1 MRWQDSKCI
10 NCGRKSDITVHT
22 LISMKNRKPRA
33 QKTSKAIPLCALCIR
48 SLKIS
53 HVTQVYTTV
62 LLTLKATHAELA
74 KQL

>member
-10 NCGRKSDITVHT
+10 NCERKSDMTVYT
-22 LISMKNRKPRA
+22 LLSTKHRKPRV
-33 QKTSKAIPLCALCIR
+33 QKTSKAIPLCTSCIR

-53 HVTQVYTTV
+53 HVTQVYTTI
-62 LLTLKATHAELA
+62 LLTLRATHAELA